1 MADLVTGK
9 GEAAARSPARFGR
22 IAPRAWSS
30 TTWTQRR
37 FGLVFV
43 ILAVVVG
50 VAVGGFV
57 VMLGRHTHHRATGP
71 WTTWHPSQVGTFA
84 YQQIAEKVG
93 SQYKLA
99 NGQPL
104 LAVDAKLPELQRI
117 PISGVA
123 IRSGPPGEL
132 PKDLKIYPI
141 VNGAMFQLCGTGGK
155 GSCTLPGTPTV
166 ARGFLVRR
174 EALELALYTF
184 KFLPGVDS
192 VLIWIPPSSNCSAS
206 PSCRAV
212 FFQRVDL
219 QQQLSQPL
227 TRTLLPEKKLVAGQL
242 SADDEAAVERL
253 TRFHMFDLDRIQQ
266 LPDSTLLTVLTPPP
280 LAS

>member
-1 MADLVTGK
+1 MADVVTPK
-9 GEAAARSPARFGR
+9 GEAAARPPARFGR
-22 IAPRAWSS
+22 IAPRAWSAS
-30 TTWTQRR
+30 NWLQRR

-43 ILAVVVG
+43 TLAVIVG

-57 VMLGRHTHHRATGP
+57 VLLGRHTHHHTAGP
-71 WTTWHPSQVGTFA
+71 FSTWQPSQVGTFA
-84 YQQIAEKVG
+84 YQQIAEKIG
-93 SQYKLA
+93 NQYKLA

-104 LAVDAKLPELQRI
+104 VAVDAKLPELQRI

-132 PKDLKIYPI
+132 PKDVKIYPI
-141 VNGAMFQLCGTGGK
+141 VNGAMFQLCGTGGQ
-155 GSCTLPGTPTV
+155 GTCTLPGTPSV

-192 VLIWIPPSSNCSAS
+192 VLVWIPPSSNCSSS
-206 PSCRAV
+206 PLCRAV
-212 FFQRVDL
+212 FFRRVDL
-219 QQQLSQPL
+219 QRQLSQPL
-227 TRTLLPEKKLVAGQL
+227 TKTLPPEKKLVAGKL
-242 SADDEAAVERL
+242 SANDQATIERL
-253 TRFHMFDLDRIQQ
+253 TRFHFFDLDRIQQ
-266 LPDSTLLTVLTPPP
+266 LPDSTLLAVLTPPP